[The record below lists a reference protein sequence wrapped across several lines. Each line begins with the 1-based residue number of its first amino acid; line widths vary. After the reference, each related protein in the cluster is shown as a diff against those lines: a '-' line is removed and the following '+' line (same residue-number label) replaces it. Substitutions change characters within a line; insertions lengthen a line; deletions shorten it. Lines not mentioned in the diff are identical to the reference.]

1 MAPAC
6 PTGQVAVHPAGGRGL
21 TDRSARACHH
31 GRMPQSTPY
40 RSLSY
45 WLDSVPGDLVPADPL
60 PGDLDVD
67 VAIAGAGFT
76 GLWTAY
82 YLATASPG
90 LRIAVL
96 EREIAG
102 FGASGRNGGW
112 CSALFPASLAM
123 QDTVDEVG
131 RVAAAEGIDC
141 HWAKGGTVHLARSP
155 AQLER
160 AREEVAEARSFGFGQ
175 ADLRLLNGAEAAEL
189 AAAAGVLGATYTP
202 HCAAIHPARLARG
215 LASVLRRRGVAVH
228 EGTPVT
234 EIAPRRLR
242 TPYGTVRAEYVIRAT
257 EGYTP
262 QLPGLH
268 RAIVP
273 VYSLM
278 IATEPLPDATWAQ
291 IGLAGRPTFGDFR

>member
-82 YLATASPG
+82 YLAKASPG

-112 CSALFPASLAM
+112 CSALFPASLAKLERMAGRDAAAAMYRAM
-123 QDTVDEVG
+123 QDSGDKGG
-131 RVAAAEGIDC
+131 RVAAAAGSDC
-141 HWAKGGTVHLARSP
+141 HRPSWNAPVRRWPRPGRSVSARPTCGCSTGP
-155 AQLER
+155 R
-160 AREEVAEARSFGFGQ
+160 PP
-175 ADLRLLNGAEAAEL
+175 NW
-189 AAAAGVLGATYTP
+189 
-202 HCAAIHPARLARG
+202 
-215 LASVLRRRGVAVH
+215 RRR
-228 EGTPVT
+228 
-234 EIAPRRLR
+234 
-242 TPYGTVRAEYVIRAT
+242 
-257 EGYTP
+257 
-262 QLPGLH
+262 PGC
-268 RAIVP
+268 
-273 VYSLM
+273 
-278 IATEPLPDATWAQ
+278 WA
-291 IGLAGRPTFGDFR
+291 RPTPR

>member
-6 PTGQVAVHPAGGRGL
+6 PTGPVVVHPAGGRGL

-82 YLATASPG
+82 YLATAEPG
-90 LRIAVL
+90 AADRGARAGDRRVRRVRPQRWLVLGAVPGVAWPSWT
-96 EREIAG
+96 RMAG
-102 FGASGRNGGW
+102 RDAAVAMYR
-112 CSALFPASLAM
+112 AM
-123 QDTVDEVG
+123 QETVDEVG

-141 HWAKGGTVHLARSP
+141 DWAKGGTVHAGPVPGP
-155 AQLER
+155 AGAGPR
-160 AREEVAEARSFGFGQ
+160 GGGRGPVVR
-175 ADLRLLNGAEAAEL
+175 LRPGRP
-189 AAAAGVLGATYTP
+189 AAAQRGRGRRAGSRRPGCCGATYTP

-215 LASVLRRRGVAVH
+215 LAERACADAGCAIYERHAGHRDRAAAAC
-228 EGTPVT
+228 
-234 EIAPRRLR
+234 APP
-242 TPYGTVRAEYVIRAT
+242 T
-257 EGYTP
+257 
-262 QLPGLH
+262 
-268 RAIVP
+268 
-273 VYSLM
+273 
-278 IATEPLPDATWAQ
+278 
-291 IGLAGRPTFGDFR
+291 GRSGPST